1 MMKRLLLTLLL
12 LFGTHTVAVA
22 AEIAQEFLAQ
32 QRTSETPAFDAEP
45 ARLSAEADFQDGIAA
60 LDRGDYVTAFAKFKK
75 GAESGNADAQYKLG
89 VMYVQGLGVPKDDRE
104 AVRWYTKA
112 AEAGNARA
120 QYILGVSYDLGLGVA
135 QDYGQA
141 ARWFTKGA
149 EAGDRGMQFLLG
161 SMYEEG
167 LGVLQDYVQAHK
179 WYNIATAGTNNSLK
193 RDKLAEKMT
202 PEQIGEAQRLAREWK
217 PKTPSPARPREASG
231 SQPAASG
238 TGFVISRQG
247 HVLTNDHV
255 IEGCKSIHVASEGR
269 KQPLTVVA
277 TDSENDLAL
286 LKLPAPSP
294 NIARFREGRTIMAG
308 DGVVAVGFPLHG
320 LLAAEANVTTGTV
333 SALAGLG
340 NDTRFLQ
347 ITAPIQPG
355 NSGGPL
361 LDQGGHIVG
370 VIVSSLNAFTMAKAT
385 GSLPQNVNFA
395 INGAVAKAFLDANS
409 VEYEVASSGKRL
421 ETSDVG
427 VQAKK
432 FTLLLECFQ

>member
-1 MMKRLLLTLLL
+1 MIKIMSPSFVAIIGIIFVLLLSPVLADELQTKPTMSPTGDFRTYLTGLLSKAQK
-12 LFGTHTVAVA
+12 GDHEA
-22 AEIAQEFLAQ
+22 AKELVEMSKPLA
-32 QRTSETPAFDAEP
+32 EEYGDV
-45 ARLSAEADFQDGIAA
+45 LSQLI
-60 LDRGDYVTAFAKFKK
+60 
-75 GAESGNADAQYKLG
+75 LG
-89 VMYVQGLGVPKDDRE
+89 SIYYGGWGVPQDFVE
-104 AVRWYTKA
+104 AVRWFRKA
-112 AEAGNARA
+112 AEQGEKGA
-120 QYILGVSYDLGLGVA
+120 QTRLGTMYGRGEGVKKDYSESVRWFRMAAEQGEAEAQFMLGGVYIGGGGIPQDYILAHMWLNLAASQEYKPA
-135 QDYGQA
+135 YGF
-141 ARWFTKGA
+141 R
-149 EAGDRGMQFLLG
+149 
-161 SMYEEG
+161 EE
-167 LGVLQDYVQAHK
+167 LSK
-179 WYNIATAGTNNSLK
+179 
-193 RDKLAEKMT
+193 KMT
-202 PEQIGEAQRLAREWK
+202 PTQLGEAQRLARQWK
-217 PKTPSPARPREASG
+217 PKTPSPAHPQEASG

-238 TGFVISRQG
+238 TGFVVSRKG
-247 HVLTNDHV
+247 HVLTNNHV
-255 IEGCKSIHVASEGR
+255 IEGCKSIHTTNEGR

-294 NIARFREGRTIMAG
+294 NIARFREGRTIRAG

-361 LDQGGHIVG
+361 FDQSGNVVG
-370 VIVSSLNAFTMAKAT
+370 VIVSTLNALNMAKAT

-395 INGAVAKAFLDANS
+395 INGAVAKSFLDANS

-432 FTLLLECFQ
+432 FTLLLECFE